1 MIGMNFSLAEQKVVL
16 AMMLRKF
23 TWTLPED
30 SINKDRIVLGAGTGI
45 LYPKELHI
53 KFAKRF

>member
-1 MIGMNFSLAEQKVVL
+1 MNFSLAEQKVVL

-23 TWTLPED
+23 TWTLPEG
-30 SINKDRIVLGAGTGI
+30 SINKDHLVLGAGTGI